1 MTRGRIGPA
10 QWSALVPMALS
21 LAALCAFAIALV
33 VPQPAREPDEGTGA
47 HLWQLLMA
55 AQLPIAGVFALTWLP
70 RAPRSGWVLLA
81 VQAVAIFTNLAL
93 VRSLNL

>member
-1 MTRGRIGPA
+1 MNRGRIGPA

-21 LAALCAFAIALV
+21 LAALATFVAFLAIGR
-33 VPQPAREPDEGTGA
+33 PAREPDEGTGA